1 MISFFHDL
9 CYIIKGFFA
18 GHIKHASQSLRRN
31 HLMPGYVV
39 VGTQWGDEG
48 KGKVVDYLGS
58 KMDYVVRFQGGNNAG
73 HTVVVGEDKV
83 VLHLLPSGVLQNAT
97 CVIGPG
103 VVVDPFVFLE
113 EIKSLEE
120 KGMNTDHVKISDCS
134 HIIMPY
140 HVLLD
145 ELIEESLKDNKIGTT
160 KRGIGPCY
168 ADKYSR
174 TGLRMGDLLDFE
186 SFQKKLKTA
195 VEMKNITFQKVYDH
209 PGFVYE
215 ELLEKF
221 KAIKDLLL
229 PRIINAQI
237 DVNKALDEHK
247 QVLFEGAQA
256 AMLDINYGNYPYVT
270 SSSPTSAGV
279 CTGAGVSPKK
289 LDVIIGIAKAYSTR
303 VGEGPFV
310 CELFDDMGDE
320 LRNKGFEFG
329 ATTGRPRRCGWLD
342 VNVVRHA
349 AMINGLTDLV
359 ITKLDI
365 LSGIK
370 TIKMCVA
377 YDIDGK
383 RYDYIPSNVEDLAK
397 AKPIYEEFDGWSED
411 ISTMKSYE
419 ELPENAKRYLA
430 RIEELT
436 KTRISMVSVGP
447 ERNCNIILHE
457 FVK

>member
-1 MISFFHDL
+1 
-9 CYIIKGFFA
+9 
-18 GHIKHASQSLRRN
+18 
-31 HLMPGYVV
+31 MPGYVV

-58 KMDYVVRFQGGNNAG
+58 SMDMVVRFQGGNNAG
-73 HTVVVGEDKV
+73 HTVVVGDDKV
-83 VLHLLPSGVLQNAT
+83 VLHLLPSGVLQDAD
-97 CVIGPG
+97 CIIGPG

-113 EIKSLEE
+113 EIKALEE
-120 KGMNTDHVKISDCS
+120 KGLKSDHVKISDCA

-140 HVLLD
+140 HVRLD
-145 ELIEESLKDNKIGTT
+145 ALIEASLQEHKIGTT

-174 TGLRMGDLLDFE
+174 TGLRIGDLKNFE
-186 SFQKKLKTA
+186 TFKEKLKIA
-195 VEMKNITFQKVYDH
+195 VAMKNVTFQQVYHD
-209 PGFVYE
+209 PGFDYE
-215 ELLEKF
+215 ALVEQFAKVRE
-221 KAIKDLLL
+221 ALL
-229 PRIINAQI
+229 PRIINAQMV
-237 DVNKALDEHK
+237 VNQALDSHK

-310 CELFDDMGDE
+310 SELFDDMGAW
-320 LRNKGFEFG
+320 LREKGHEYG

-365 LSGIK
+365 LSGLA
-370 TIKMCVA
+370 TIKLCVA
-377 YDIDGK
+377 YDVDGV
-383 RYDYIPSNVEDLAK
+383 RYDYIPSSLEDLQK
-397 AKPIYEEFDGWSED
+397 AKPIYEEMDGWQED
-411 ISTMKSYE
+411 ISAMTTYE
-419 ELPENAKRYLA
+419 ELPENCKKYLR
-430 RIEELT
+430 RIEEIVG
-436 KTRISMVSVGP
+436 TRISMISVGP
-447 ERNCNIILHE
+447 ERNCNIYIHDMRIAS
-457 FVK
+457 

>member
-1 MISFFHDL
+1 MH
-9 CYIIKGFFA
+9 
-18 GHIKHASQSLRRN
+18 
-31 HLMPGYVV
+31 
-39 VGTQWGDEG
+39 
-48 KGKVVDYLGS
+48 
-58 KMDYVVRFQGGNNAG
+58 
-73 HTVVVGEDKV
+73 
-83 VLHLLPSGVLQNAT
+83 
-97 CVIGPG
+97 
-103 VVVDPFVFLE
+103 
-113 EIKSLEE
+113 
-120 KGMNTDHVKISDCS
+120 TDHVKISDCS

-186 SFQKKLKTA
+186 SFKKKLKTA
-195 VEMKNITFQKVYDH
+195 VDMKNITFQKVYDH
-209 PGFVYE
+209 KGFDYE
-215 ELLEKF
+215 ELVQRFEK
-221 KAIKDLLL
+221 IKDLLT

-237 DVNKALDEHK
+237 EVNQALDENK

-310 CELFDDMGDE
+310 CELFDDMGE
-320 LRNKGFEFG
+320 TLRTKGHEFG

-365 LSGIK
+365 LTGIK

-377 YDIDGK
+377 YEIDGK
-383 RYDYIPSNVEDLAK
+383 RYDYIPSSVEDLAK
-397 AKPIYEEFDGWSED
+397 AKPIYEEFWRLE
-411 ISTMKSYE
+411 
-419 ELPENAKRYLA
+419 
-430 RIEELT
+430 
-436 KTRISMVSVGP
+436 
-447 ERNCNIILHE
+447 
-457 FVK
+457 

>member
-1 MISFFHDL
+1 
-9 CYIIKGFFA
+9 
-18 GHIKHASQSLRRN
+18 
-31 HLMPGYVV
+31 MPGYVV

-58 KMDYVVRFQGGNNAG
+58 RMDAVVRFQGGNNAG
-73 HTVVVGEDKV
+73 HTVVVQDKHTGQNQQV
-83 VLHLLPSGVLQNAT
+83 VLHLLPSGVLQKAS
-97 CVIGPG
+97 CIIGPG

-113 EIKSLEE
+113 EINQLEE
-120 KGMNTDHVKISDCS
+120 RGFNTDHVLLSDCS

-140 HVLLD
+140 HVRLD
-145 ELIEESLKDNKIGTT
+145 ALIEASLKDHKIGTT

-174 TGLRMGDLLDFE
+174 QGLRIGDLQDFE
-186 SFQKKLKTA
+186 SFKKKLKLA
-195 VEMKNITFQKVYDH
+195 VD
-209 PGFVYE
+209 
-215 ELLEKF
+215 
-221 KAIKDLLL
+221 
-229 PRIINAQI
+229 INAQI
-237 DVNKALDEHK
+237 VINQALDAQK

-310 CELFDDMGDE
+310 SELFDDMGAW
-320 LRNKGFEFG
+320 LREQGHEFG

-349 AMINGLTDLV
+349 AMINGLSDLV

-365 LSGIK
+365 LSGLKKIR
-370 TIKMCVA
+370 MCVA
-377 YDIDGK
+377 YDIDG
-383 RYDYIPSNVEDLAK
+383 
-397 AKPIYEEFDGWSED
+397 WQED
-411 ISTMKSYE
+411 ISTMKTYE
-419 ELPENAKRYLA
+419 ELPENCKIYLR
-430 RIEELT
+430 RIEELCN
-436 KTRISMVSVGP
+436 TRISMISVGP
-447 ERNCNIILHE
+447 ERNCNIYLHE
-457 FVK
+457 MLK

>member
-1 MISFFHDL
+1 
-9 CYIIKGFFA
+9 
-18 GHIKHASQSLRRN
+18 
-31 HLMPGYVV
+31 MPGYVV

-58 KMDYVVRFQGGNNAG
+58 HMDYVVRFQGGNNAG
-73 HTVVVGEDKV
+73 HTVVVEDEKV
-83 VLHLLPSGVLQNAT
+83 VLHLLPSGVLQDAV
-97 CVIGPG
+97 CIIGPG
-103 VVVDPFVFLE
+103 VVIDPFVFLQ
-113 EIKSLEE
+113 EIQELER
-120 KGMNTDHVKISDCS
+120 KGLKTDHVKISDCS

-140 HVLLD
+140 HIRLD
-145 ELIEESLKDNKIGTT
+145 ELIEASLKENKIGTT

-174 TGLRMGDLLDFE
+174 LGLRMGDLLDFE
-186 SFQKKLKTA
+186 TFKEKLKIA
-195 VEMKNITFQKVYDH
+195 VEMKNTTFRKVYDDE
-209 PGFVYE
+209 GFVYE
-215 ELLEKF
+215 ELVQQFAEVRE
-221 KAIKDLLL
+221 LLL

-237 DVNKALDEHK
+237 DVNNALDANK

-279 CTGAGVSPKK
+279 CTGAGVSPRK

-310 CELFDDMGDE
+310 TELFDNMGE
-320 LRNKGFEFG
+320 WLRSKGHEFG

-365 LSGIK
+365 LSGLK

-377 YDIDGK
+377 YEIDGI
-383 RYDYIPSNVEDLAK
+383 RYDYIPSSLEDLEK
-397 AKPIYEEFDGWSED
+397 AKPIYEEFPGWEED
-411 ISTMKSYE
+411 ISVMKTYD
-419 ELPENAKRYLA
+419 ELPENCKRYLQ

-436 KTRISMVSVGP
+436 NTRISMISVGP
-447 ERNCNIILHE
+447 ERNCNIYVHE
-457 FVK
+457 MMK

>member
-1 MISFFHDL
+1 
-9 CYIIKGFFA
+9 
-18 GHIKHASQSLRRN
+18 
-31 HLMPGYVV
+31 MPGYVV

-58 KMDYVVRFQGGNNAG
+58 EMDYVVRFQGGNNAG
-73 HTVVVGEDKV
+73 HTVVVNDDKV
-83 VLHLLPSGVLQNAT
+83 VLHLLPSGVLQKST
-97 CVIGPG
+97 CIIGPG

-113 EIKSLEE
+113 EIASLEE
-120 KGMNTDHVKISDCS
+120 KGMNTEHVKISDCS

-140 HVLLD
+140 HVRLD
-145 ELIEESLKDNKIGTT
+145 ALIEESLKDQRIGTT

-174 TGLRMGDLLDFE
+174 FGLRMGDLLDFE
-186 SFQKKLKTA
+186 SFKTKLKHA
-195 VEMKNITFQKVYDH
+195 LEQKNTLFRNVYHDE
-209 PGFVYE
+209 GFVFE
-215 ELLEKF
+215 ELVEQFAQIREK
-221 KAIKDLLL
+221 LV

-237 DVNKALDEHK
+237 EVNHALDENR

-310 CELFDDMGDE
+310 SELHDEMGE
-320 LRNKGFEFG
+320 WLREKGGEFG
-329 ATTGRPRRCGWLD
+329 ATTGRPRRCGWMD

-365 LSGIK
+365 LSGLD
-370 TIKMCVA
+370 TIKLCVA
-377 YDIDGK
+377 YEIDGK
-383 RYDYIPSNVEDLAK
+383 YYDYIPSDMEDLKK
-397 AKPIYEEFDGWSED
+397 AKPIYEELEGWKED
-411 ISTMKSYE
+411 ISSMKTYE
-419 ELPENAKRYLA
+419 ELPENTKKYLR
-430 RIEELT
+430 RIEELCN
-436 KTRISMVSVGP
+436 TRISMVSVGP
-447 ERNCNIILHE
+447 ERNCNIYIHNMLM
-457 FVK
+457 K

>member
-1 MISFFHDL
+1 
-9 CYIIKGFFA
+9 
-18 GHIKHASQSLRRN
+18 
-31 HLMPGYVV
+31 MPGYVV

-73 HTVVVGEDKV
+73 HTVVVKDEKV
-83 VLHLLPSGVLQNAT
+83 VLHLLPSGVLQKAT

-113 EIKSLEE
+113 EIRALED

-186 SFQKKLKTA
+186 NFKKKLKTA
-195 VEMKNITFQKVYDH
+195 VEMKNITFQKVYNH

-215 ELLEKF
+215 ELVQRFEE
-221 KAIKDLLL
+221 IKDLLI

-237 DVNKALDEHK
+237 EVNKALDENK

-310 CELFDDMGDE
+310 CELFDDMGE
-320 LRNKGFEFG
+320 TLRSNGHEYG
-329 ATTGRPRRCGWLD
+329 ATTGRARRCGWLD

-365 LSGIK
+365 LTGIK

-377 YDIDGK
+377 YEIDGK

-397 AKPIYEEFDGWSED
+397 AKPIYEEFEGWNED
-411 ISTMKSYE
+411 ISSMKTYE
-419 ELPENAKRYLA
+419 ELPVNAKKYLA

-436 KTRISMVSVGP
+436 KTKISMVSVGP
-447 ERNCNIILHE
+447 ERNCNIVIKE
-457 FVK
+457 MIK

>member
-1 MISFFHDL
+1 
-9 CYIIKGFFA
+9 
-18 GHIKHASQSLRRN
+18 
-31 HLMPGYVV
+31 MPGYVV

-48 KGKVVDYLGS
+48 KGKVVDYLGDR
-58 KMDYVVRFQGGNNAG
+58 MDYVVRFQGGNNAG
-73 HTVVVGEDKV
+73 HTVVVGDDKV
-83 VLHLLPSGVLQNAT
+83 VLHLLPSGVLQKAT
-97 CVIGPG
+97 CVISPG

-113 EIKSLEE
+113 EIKSLEDM
-120 KGMNTDHVKISDCS
+120 GMNTDHVKIADCA
-134 HIIMPY
+134 HLIMPY

-145 ELIEESLKDNKIGTT
+145 QLIEESLKDNKIGTT

-174 TGLRMGDLLDFE
+174 SGLRVGDLLEFE
-186 SFQKKLKTA
+186 GFKQKLRLA
-195 VEMKNITFQKVYDH
+195 MESKNLIFQKVYQQE
-209 PGFVYE
+209 GFSFDEMVSKME
-215 ELLEKF
+215 DIREK
-221 KAIKDLLL
+221 LL

-237 DVNKALDEHK
+237 EVNTALDEQK

-279 CTGAGVSPKK
+279 CTGAGISPKK

-310 CELFDDMGDE
+310 CELFDEMGNH
-320 LRNKGFEFG
+320 LREKGFEFG

-342 VNVVRHA
+342 ANVVRHA

-365 LSGIK
+365 LSGIE
-370 TIKMCVA
+370 TIKLCVA
-377 YDIDGK
+377 YNIDGV
-383 RYDYIPSNVEDLAK
+383 RYDYIPSSVELLEK
-397 AKPIYEEFDGWSED
+397 ATPIYEEFQGWKED
-411 ISTMKSYE
+411 ISTVTTYE
-419 ELPENAKRYLA
+419 ALPEAAKVYLK

-436 KTRISMVSVGP
+436 KTRISMISVGP
-447 ERNCNIILHE
+447 ERNCNIYLHE
-457 FVK
+457 MLK

>member
-1 MISFFHDL
+1 
-9 CYIIKGFFA
+9 
-18 GHIKHASQSLRRN
+18 
-31 HLMPGYVV
+31 MPGYVV

-48 KGKVVDYLGS
+48 KGKVVDYLGNQ
-58 KMDYVVRFQGGNNAG
+58 MDYVVRFQGGNNAG
-73 HTVVVGEDKV
+73 HTVVVNDDKV
-83 VLHLLPSGVLQNAT
+83 VLHLLPSGVLQKAT
-97 CVIGPG
+97 CIIGPG
-103 VVVDPFVFLE
+103 VVVDPNVFLE
-113 EIKSLEE
+113 EINSLEA
-120 KGMNTDHVKISDCS
+120 KGLNVDHVLISDCS

-140 HVLLD
+140 HILLD
-145 ELIEESLKDNKIGTT
+145 ELIEESLKENKIGTT

-186 SFQKKLKTA
+186 MFKKKLKNA
-195 VEMKNITFQKVYDH
+195 LEMKNTIFQKVYGH

-215 ELLEKF
+215 DLVKRFEE
-221 KAIKDLLL
+221 IKDLLI

-237 DVNKALDEHK
+237 DINHALDEQK

-279 CTGAGVSPKK
+279 CTGAGVSPQK

-310 CELFDDMGDE
+310 CELHDEMGDR
-320 LRNKGFEFG
+320 LRKTGAEFG

-342 VNVVRHA
+342 ANVVRHA
-349 AMINGLTDLV
+349 AMINGITDLV
-359 ITKLDI
+359 ITKLDV
-365 LSGIK
+365 LTGIK
-370 TIKMCVA
+370 KIKMCVA
-377 YDIDGK
+377 YDIDGV

-397 AKPIYEEFDGWSED
+397 ATPIYEEFDGWYED
-411 ISTMKSYE
+411 ISKMKSYE
-419 ELPENAKRYLA
+419 ELPSNAKIYLS

-436 KTRISMVSVGP
+436 KTRISMISVGP
-447 ERNCNIILHE
+447 ERNCNIVIHE
-457 FVK
+457 MMK

>member
-1 MISFFHDL
+1 
-9 CYIIKGFFA
+9 
-18 GHIKHASQSLRRN
+18 
-31 HLMPGYVV
+31 MPGYVV

-73 HTVVVGEDKV
+73 HTVVVKDEKV
-83 VLHLLPSGVLQNAT
+83 VLHLLPSGVLQKAT
-97 CVIGPG
+97 CVIGP
-103 VVVDPFVFLE
+103 DPFVFLD
-113 EIKSLEE
+113 EIKALED
-120 KGMNTDHVKISDCS
+120 KGMHTDHVKISDCS

-186 SFQKKLKTA
+186 SFKKKLKTA
-195 VEMKNITFQKVYDH
+195 VDMKNITFQKVYDH
-209 PGFVYE
+209 KGFDYE
-215 ELLEKF
+215 ELVQRFEK
-221 KAIKDLLL
+221 IKDLLT

-237 DVNKALDEHK
+237 EVNQALDENK

-310 CELFDDMGDE
+310 CELFDDMGE
-320 LRNKGFEFG
+320 TLRTKGHEFG

-365 LSGIK
+365 LTGIK

-377 YDIDGK
+377 YEIDGK
-383 RYDYIPSNVEDLAK
+383 RYDYIPSSVEDLAK
-397 AKPIYEEFDGWSED
+397 AKPIYEEFEGWNED
-411 ISTMKSYE
+411 ISKMHTYE
-419 ELPENAKRYLA
+419 ELPENAKKYLA

-436 KTRISMVSVGP
+436 KTKISMISVGP
-447 ERNCNIILHE
+447 ERNCNIV
-457 FVK
+457 VKEMIK

>member
-1 MISFFHDL
+1 
-9 CYIIKGFFA
+9 
-18 GHIKHASQSLRRN
+18 
-31 HLMPGYVV
+31 MPGYVV

-73 HTVVVGEDKV
+73 HTVVVNDDKI
-83 VLHLLPSGVLQNAT
+83 VLHLLPSGVLQDAA
-97 CVIGPG
+97 CIIGPG

-113 EIKSLEE
+113 EIKSLED
-120 KGMNTDHVKISDCS
+120 KGLSSDHVKISDCS

-140 HVLLD
+140 HVRLD
-145 ELIEESLKDNKIGTT
+145 AFIEADLKEHKIGTT

-174 TGLRMGDLLDFE
+174 MGLRMGDLLDFE
-186 SFQKKLKTA
+186 KFKEKLK
-195 VEMKNITFQKVYDH
+195 VVVDMKNIVFQNIYHDE
-209 PGFVYE
+209 GFDFE
-215 ELLEKF
+215 ELVEKF
-221 KAIKDLLL
+221 KEIKDKLT
-229 PRIINAQI
+229 PRIMNTHI
-237 DVNKALDEHK
+237 DVNHALDANK

-279 CTGAGVSPKK
+279 CTGAGVSPQK

-310 CELFDDMGDE
+310 SELFDETGE
-320 LRNKGFEFG
+320 KLRNAGHEYG

-365 LSGIK
+365 LTGFD
-370 TIKMCVA
+370 TIQMCVA
-377 YDIDGK
+377 YDIDGT
-383 RYDYIPSNVEDLAK
+383 RYDYIPSSLEDLQK
-397 AKPIYEEFDGWSED
+397 AKPIYETFDGWKED
-411 ISTMKSYE
+411 ISKIKTYE
-419 ELPENAKRYLA
+419 ELPKTCKLYLA

-436 KTRISMVSVGP
+436 NTRISMISVGP
-447 ERNCNIILHE
+447 ERNCNIYIYDMM
-457 FVK
+457 K

>member
-1 MISFFHDL
+1 
-9 CYIIKGFFA
+9 
-18 GHIKHASQSLRRN
+18 
-31 HLMPGYVV
+31 MPGYVV

-58 KMDYVVRFQGGNNAG
+58 EMDYVVRFQGGNNAG
-73 HTVVVGEDKV
+73 HTVVVNDDKV
-83 VLHLLPSGVLQNAT
+83 VLHLLPSGVLQKST
-97 CVIGPG
+97 CIIGPG

-113 EIKSLEE
+113 EIASLEE
-120 KGMNTDHVKISDCS
+120 KGMNTEHVKISDCS

-140 HVLLD
+140 HVRL
-145 ELIEESLKDNKIGTT
+145 EALIEESLKDQRIGTT

-174 TGLRMGDLLDFE
+174 FGLRMGDLLDFE
-186 SFQKKLKTA
+186 SFKTKLKHA
-195 VEMKNITFQKVYDH
+195 LEQKNTLFRNVYHDE
-209 PGFVYE
+209 GFVFE
-215 ELLEKF
+215 ELVEQFAQIREK
-221 KAIKDLLL
+221 LV

-237 DVNKALDEHK
+237 EVNHALDENR

-310 CELFDDMGDE
+310 SELHDEMGE
-320 LRNKGFEFG
+320 WLREKGGEFG
-329 ATTGRPRRCGWLD
+329 ATTGRPRRCGWMD

-365 LSGIK
+365 LSGLD
-370 TIKMCVA
+370 TIKLCVA
-377 YDIDGK
+377 YEIDGK
-383 RYDYIPSNVEDLAK
+383 YYDYIPSDMEDLKK
-397 AKPIYEEFDGWSED
+397 AKPIYEELEGWKED
-411 ISTMKSYE
+411 ISSMKTYE
-419 ELPENAKRYLA
+419 ELPENTKKYLR
-430 RIEELT
+430 RIEELCN
-436 KTRISMVSVGP
+436 TRISMVSVGP
-447 ERNCNIILHE
+447 ERNCNIYIHNMLM
-457 FVK
+457 K

>member
-1 MISFFHDL
+1 
-9 CYIIKGFFA
+9 
-18 GHIKHASQSLRRN
+18 
-31 HLMPGYVV
+31 MPGYVV

-58 KMDYVVRFQGGNNAG
+58 EMDYVVRFQGGNNAG
-73 HTVVVGEDKV
+73 HTVVVNDDKV
-83 VLHLLPSGVLQNAT
+83 VLHLLPSGVLQKST
-97 CVIGPG
+97 CIIGPG

-113 EIKSLEE
+113 EIASLEE
-120 KGMNTDHVKISDCS
+120 KGMNTEHVKISDCS

-140 HVLLD
+140 HVRLD
-145 ELIEESLKDNKIGTT
+145 ALIEESLKDQRIGTT

-174 TGLRMGDLLDFE
+174 FGLRMGDLLDFE
-186 SFQKKLKTA
+186 SFKTKLKHA
-195 VEMKNITFQKVYDH
+195 LEQKNTLFRNVYHDE
-209 PGFVYE
+209 GFVFE
-215 ELLEKF
+215 ELVEQFAQIREK
-221 KAIKDLLL
+221 LV

-237 DVNKALDEHK
+237 EVNHALDENK

-310 CELFDDMGDE
+310 SELHDEMGE
-320 LRNKGFEFG
+320 WLREKGGEFG
-329 ATTGRPRRCGWLD
+329 ATTGRPRRCGWMD

-365 LSGIK
+365 LSGLD
-370 TIKMCVA
+370 TIKLCVA
-377 YDIDGK
+377 YEIDGK
-383 RYDYIPSNVEDLAK
+383 YYDYIPSNMEDLKK
-397 AKPIYEEFDGWSED
+397 AKPIYEELEGWKED
-411 ISTMKSYE
+411 ISSMKTYE
-419 ELPENAKRYLA
+419 ELPENTKKYLR
-430 RIEELT
+430 RIEELCN
-436 KTRISMVSVGP
+436 TRISMVSVGP
-447 ERNCNIILHE
+447 ERNCNIYIHNMLM
-457 FVK
+457 K

>member
-1 MISFFHDL
+1 
-9 CYIIKGFFA
+9 
-18 GHIKHASQSLRRN
+18 
-31 HLMPGYVV
+31 MPGYVV

-58 KMDYVVRFQGGNNAG
+58 HMDYVVRFQGGNNAG
-73 HTVVVGEDKV
+73 HTVVVEDEKV
-83 VLHLLPSGVLQNAT
+83 VLHLLPSGVLQDAV
-97 CVIGPG
+97 CIIGPG
-103 VVVDPFVFLE
+103 VVIDPFVFLQ
-113 EIKSLEE
+113 EIQELER
-120 KGMNTDHVKISDCS
+120 KGLKTDHVKISDCS

-140 HVLLD
+140 HIRLD
-145 ELIEESLKDNKIGTT
+145 ELIEASLKENKIGTT

-174 TGLRMGDLLDFE
+174 LGLRMGDLLDFE
-186 SFQKKLKTA
+186 TFKEKLKIA
-195 VEMKNITFQKVYDH
+195 VEMKNTTFRKVYDDE
-209 PGFVYE
+209 GFVYE
-215 ELLEKF
+215 DLVEQFAEVRE
-221 KAIKDLLL
+221 LLL

-237 DVNKALDEHK
+237 DVNNALDANK

-279 CTGAGVSPKK
+279 CTGAGVSPRK

-310 CELFDDMGDE
+310 TELFDDMGE
-320 LRNKGFEFG
+320 WLRSKGHEFG

-365 LSGIK
+365 LSGLK

-377 YDIDGK
+377 YEIDGI
-383 RYDYIPSNVEDLAK
+383 RYDYIPSSLEDLEK
-397 AKPIYEEFDGWSED
+397 AKPIYEEFPGWEED
-411 ISTMKSYE
+411 ISVMKTYD
-419 ELPENAKRYLA
+419 ELPENCKRYLQ

-436 KTRISMVSVGP
+436 NTRISMISVGP
-447 ERNCNIILHE
+447 ERNCNIYVHE
-457 FVK
+457 MMK

>member
-1 MISFFHDL
+1 
-9 CYIIKGFFA
+9 
-18 GHIKHASQSLRRN
+18 
-31 HLMPGYVV
+31 MPGYVV

-58 KMDYVVRFQGGNNAG
+58 HMDYVVRFQGGNNAG
-73 HTVVVGEDKV
+73 HTVVVEDEKV
-83 VLHLLPSGVLQNAT
+83 VLHLLPSGVLQDAV
-97 CVIGPG
+97 CIIGPG
-103 VVVDPFVFLE
+103 VVIDPFVFLQ
-113 EIKSLEE
+113 EIQELER
-120 KGMNTDHVKISDCS
+120 KGLKTDHVKISDCS

-140 HVLLD
+140 HIRLD
-145 ELIEESLKDNKIGTT
+145 ELIEASLKENKIGTT

-174 TGLRMGDLLDFE
+174 LGLRMGDLLDFE
-186 SFQKKLKTA
+186 TFKEKLKIA
-195 VEMKNITFQKVYDH
+195 VEMKNTTFRKVYDDE
-209 PGFVYE
+209 GFVYE
-215 ELLEKF
+215 DLVEQFAEVRE
-221 KAIKDLLL
+221 LLL

-237 DVNKALDEHK
+237 DVNNALDANK

-279 CTGAGVSPKK
+279 CTGAGVSPRK

-310 CELFDDMGDE
+310 TELFDDMGE
-320 LRNKGFEFG
+320 WLRSKGHEFG

-365 LSGIK
+365 LSGLK

-377 YDIDGK
+377 YEIDDI
-383 RYDYIPSNVEDLAK
+383 RYDYIPSSLEDLEK
-397 AKPIYEEFDGWSED
+397 AKPIYEEFPGWEED
-411 ISTMKSYE
+411 ISVMKTYD
-419 ELPENAKRYLA
+419 ELPENCKRYLQ

-436 KTRISMVSVGP
+436 NTRISMISVGP
-447 ERNCNIILHE
+447 ERNCNIYVHE
-457 FVK
+457 MMK

>member
-1 MISFFHDL
+1 
-9 CYIIKGFFA
+9 
-18 GHIKHASQSLRRN
+18 
-31 HLMPGYVV
+31 MPGYVV

-58 KMDYVVRFQGGNNAG
+58 HMDYVVRFQGGNNAG
-73 HTVVVGEDKV
+73 HTVVVEDEKV
-83 VLHLLPSGVLQNAT
+83 ILHLLPSGVLQDAV
-97 CVIGPG
+97 CIIGPG
-103 VVVDPFVFLE
+103 VVIDPFVFLQ
-113 EIKSLEE
+113 EIQELEN
-120 KGMNTDHVKISDCS
+120 KGLKTDHVKISDCS

-140 HVLLD
+140 HIRLD
-145 ELIEESLKDNKIGTT
+145 ELIEASLKENKIGTT

-174 TGLRMGDLLDFE
+174 LGLRMGDLLDFDTFKE
-186 SFQKKLKTA
+186 KLKTA
-195 VEMKNITFQKVYDH
+195 VEMKNITFRKVYDDE
-209 PGFVYE
+209 GFDYE
-215 ELLEKF
+215 ELVKKF
-221 KAIKDLLL
+221 AKIRELLL

-237 DVNKALDEHK
+237 DVNHALDANK

-279 CTGAGVSPKK
+279 CTGAGVSPRK

-310 CELFDDMGDE
+310 TELFDDMGE
-320 LRNKGFEFG
+320 WLRDNGHEYG

-365 LSGIK
+365 LSGLKKIR
-370 TIKMCVA
+370 MCVA
-377 YDIDGK
+377 YDIEGV
-383 RYDYIPSNVEDLAK
+383 RYDYIPSSLEDLEK
-397 AKPIYEEFDGWSED
+397 AKPIYEEFDGWEED
-411 ISTMKSYE
+411 ISKMKTFD
-419 ELPENAKRYLA
+419 ELPENCKKYLQ
-430 RIEELT
+430 RIAELT
-436 KTRISMVSVGP
+436 DTRISMISVGP
-447 ERNCNIILHE
+447 ERNCNIYCHE
-457 FVK
+457 MLK

>member
-1 MISFFHDL
+1 
-9 CYIIKGFFA
+9 
-18 GHIKHASQSLRRN
+18 
-31 HLMPGYVV
+31 MPGYVV

-58 KMDYVVRFQGGNNAG
+58 KMDAVVRFQGGNNAG
-73 HTVVVGEDKV
+73 HTVVVQDEKV
-83 VLHLLPSGVLQNAT
+83 ILHLLPSGVLQNAT
-97 CVIGPG
+97 CIIGPG

-113 EIKSLEE
+113 EIKQLEDR
-120 KGMNTDHVKISDCS
+120 GMNTDHVKISDCS

-140 HVLLD
+140 HVRLD
-145 ELIEESLKDNKIGTT
+145 ELIEASLKDNKIGTT

-174 TGLRMGDLLDFE
+174 LGLRMVDLIDFE
-186 SFQKKLKTA
+186 TFKIKLKNA
-195 VEMKNITFQKVYDH
+195 VDMKNITFQKVYDDE
-209 PGFVYE
+209 GFNYE
-215 ELLEKF
+215 ELVTKFAEVREK
-221 KAIKDLLL
+221 IL
-229 PRIINAQI
+229 PRIINAQMI
-237 DVNKALDEHK
+237 VNKMLDENK

-310 CELFDDMGDE
+310 TELFDDMGE
-320 LRNKGFEFG
+320 WLRSKGYEFG

-365 LSGIK
+365 LSGLDK
-370 TIKMCVA
+370 IKMCVA
-377 YDIDGK
+377 YDIDGV
-383 RYDYIPSNVEDLAK
+383 RYDYIPSNIEDLYK
-397 AKPIYEEFDGWSED
+397 AKPIYEEFDGWKED
-411 ISTMKSYE
+411 ISSVKSYD
-419 ELPENAKRYLA
+419 ELPENCKIYLR
-430 RIEELT
+430 RIEELCN
-436 KTRISMVSVGP
+436 TRISMISVGP
-447 ERNCNIILHE
+447 ERNCNIYVHE
-457 FVK
+457 MMK